1 MSDLALYRKYR
12 SQTFDT
18 VVGQEHIVSA
28 LKTQVATGRI
38 SHAYLFTGT
47 RGTGKTSCAKILSRA
62 VNCLNP
68 QNGNPCNECAACQA
82 ALSETA
88 MDILEI
94 DAASNNGVDNIRQL
108 RDECQYSPAQLKMRV
123 YIIDEVHMLS
133 TGAFNAMLKI
143 LEEPPAHVLFILA
156 TTEIHKV
163 PITILSRCQR
173 YDFHRI
179 THKIICE
186 HLEKIAYQEG
196 FEVTPDA
203 IRLIGKLGDGSMRDA
218 ISLLDRCRSETEHI
232 TYESAV
238 SALSIPQNQ
247 QISAIWHAIC
257 SCNINGALQEFDAA
271 YNQGRDIISLFDNLL
286 SLIRD
291 IYILKSVKD
300 TGNIPLSSSF
310 TPAEVGELAGLC
322 DTSLLDYFISVINE
336 TLSRLTRTSVRRMDG
351 EVCLIKLCTRAVPQ
365 QVTADLDLP
374 PFDLPKKTP
383 DSKMPF
389 IPSAPIT
396 SAPSAPPSKPA
407 EMQKP
412 IETPQ
417 NLAEQVA
424 VKVEAATP
432 ISQETT
438 TQPAGEDELKS
449 QFLSAV
455 GTSVNIAT
463 RQLLKSCQV
472 IPVGS
477 MAVVVCDPSYLEILQ
492 RASVTQALNAAAVS
506 LGLASAK
513 VTDKTPTKTGT
524 VAKDNKD
531 SKQDSGLDELI
542 QSARDLG
549 LYKE

>member
-18 VVGQEHIVSA
+18 VVGQEHIVNA
-28 LKTQVATGRI
+28 LKNQVASGRI

-68 QNGNPCNECAACQA
+68 QNGNPCNECAACQS

-173 YDFHRI
+173 YDFRRI
-179 THKIICE
+179 PHKVICE
-186 HLEKIAYQEG
+186 HLEKIAYREG
-196 FEVTPDA
+196 FSVSPDA
-203 IRLIGKLGDGSMRDA
+203 VGFIAKLGDGSMRDA
-218 ISLLDRCRSETEHI
+218 ISLLDRCRSETETI
-232 TYESAV
+232 TYESAI

-247 QISAIWHAIC
+247 QIADIWRCMCA
-257 SCNINGALQEFDAA
+257 CNIHGALQEFDTA
-271 YNQGRDIISLFDNLL
+271 YNQGRDIVSLFDNLL

-291 IYILKSVKD
+291 IYIVKSIQNAD
-300 TGNIPLSSSF
+300 NIPLSSAF
-310 TPAEVGELAGLC
+310 TPAEVQELSALC
-322 DTSLLDYFISVINE
+322 DLPLLDYFIGIIND

-351 EVCLIKLCTRAVPQ
+351 EVCLIKLCSRAVAAPPPVEQ
-365 QVTADLDLP
+365 DLP
-374 PFDLPKKTP
+374 PFDLPKKAAEP
-383 DSKMPF
+383 KIPF
-389 IPSAPIT
+389 IPTTPIT
-396 SAPSAPPSKPA
+396 AAAPPAPPRVAEQAAPPAEPIATPVTTEPVKATASTEKPA
-407 EMQKP
+407 E
-412 IETPQ
+412 TP
-417 NLAEQVA
+417 AP
-424 VKVEAATP
+424 AAD
-432 ISQETT
+432 SDDFK
-438 TQPAGEDELKS
+438 AK
-449 QFLSAV
+449 FLGAIGS
-455 GTSVNIAT
+455 SVNIAT

-472 IPVGS
+472 TTVGS
-477 MAVVVCDPSYLEILQ
+477 MAVVVCDISYMELLH
-492 RASVTQALNAAAVS
+492 RTSVTQALNAAATA
-506 LGLASAK
+506 LGLTSAK
-513 VTDKTPTKTGT
+513 VTDKAPSTAAPSDPGRP
-524 VAKDNKD
+524 
-531 SKQDSGLDELI
+531 KQESGLEELI

-549 LYKE
+549 LYKDQ